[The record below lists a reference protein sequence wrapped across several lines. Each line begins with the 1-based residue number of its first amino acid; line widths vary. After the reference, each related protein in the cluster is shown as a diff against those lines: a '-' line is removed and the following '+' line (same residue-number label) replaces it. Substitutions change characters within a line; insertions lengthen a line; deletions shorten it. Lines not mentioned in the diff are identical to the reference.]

1 MVADDTFNGVF
12 FAMLIWLPIVFLWVA
27 VLVDIFRRHDL
38 SGIAMA
44 AWLLAIIVFPII
56 GALVYFAVRPAA
68 AGADV
73 APAESM
79 VHTMRPDAPH

>member
-1 MVADDTFNGVF
+1 MVANDTFIGVF
-12 FAMLIWLPIVFLWVA
+12 FAMMIWLPIVFLWVA
-27 VLVDIFRRHDL
+27 VLVDIFRRNDL

-73 APAESM
+73 APTDSM
-79 VHTMRPDAPH
+79 MHTMRPDAPL